1 MSTCLVCNLTVN
13 SPEQLQQHMK
23 GKAHKKK
30 MMAAGVSEEGP
41 TSAAAVGAV
50 SQGQEVSLPDS
61 SNGVPPTQVLQGDSL
76 TGTNGSGSVKK
87 RKSTEGAEAGMCSL
101 CNIVFN
107 STVQAQQHYSGSK
120 HFKRMKI
127 VHGNVE
133 KTQED
138 GSGEAVS
145 TKTSGMLYCGFCK
158 IQVNSQEQLDKHRE
172 GAKHKKNLEK
182 LKTVAPIKKGKAT
195 PDPTAVKE
203 SDIPMTLPSF
213 ETYLSTTFVKAKD
226 QTKSSMPSLDSY
238 LKS

>member
-30 MMAAGVSEEGP
+30 MMAAGVSEEGS

-50 SQGQEVSLPDS
+50 SQGQE
-61 SNGVPPTQVLQGDSL
+61 
-76 TGTNGSGSVKK
+76 SGSVKK

-133 KTQED
+133 KTQEE